1 MAAYDAVTQ
10 KVLLFGK
17 STDQTWAWNDRT
29 WTRQFPRTSP
39 AARDYASMADDTATN
54 RVIVFGG
61 IGGAGF
67 FNDLWAWDGTTW
79 QRYD

>member
-1 MAAYDAVTQ
+1 
-10 KVLLFGK
+10 
-17 STDQTWAWNDRT
+17 
-29 WTRQFPRTSP
+29 
-39 AARDYASMADDTATN
+39 MADDTATN

-61 IGGAGF
+61 ISGAGF